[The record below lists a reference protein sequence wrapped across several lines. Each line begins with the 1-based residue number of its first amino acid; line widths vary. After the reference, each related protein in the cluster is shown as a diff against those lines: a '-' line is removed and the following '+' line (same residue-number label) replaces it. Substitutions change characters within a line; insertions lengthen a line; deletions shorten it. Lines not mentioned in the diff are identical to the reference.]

1 MSPRPFT
8 ANLPPERV
16 KQFLVNHSHHSPEA
30 EERARHIQLILMDV
44 DGVMTSG
51 QILLIPDGSGGV
63 QEIKIFDVQDGVGI
77 TFAHRVGLRTGIV
90 TGRSSES
97 VTARAKELGMEIV
110 EQGIWNKLETYEKIR
125 AATQLQDQQIAF
137 LGDDLQDLPV
147 LRRVGLAV
155 AVANAQPEVKEACHF
170 VTGCEGGRGAV
181 REAIEFILRAQGK
194 WEQVV
199 ARYLA

>member
-1 MSPRPFT
+1 MSPS
-8 ANLPPERV
+8 
-16 KQFLVNHSHHSPEA
+16 HSSPEA
-30 EERARHIQLILMDV
+30 EERARRIQLILMDV

-51 QILLIPDGSGGV
+51 QILLIPDGRGGV
-63 QEIKIFDVQDGVGI
+63 QEIKVFDVQDGVGI
-77 TFAHRVGLRTGIV
+77 TFAHRVGLRTGII

-97 VTARAKELGMEIV
+97 VMARAKELGMEIV
-110 EQGIWNKLETYEKIR
+110 EQGTWNKLETYEKIR

-181 REAIEFILRAQGK
+181 REAIEFILRTQGK
-194 WEQVV
+194 WEQILE
-199 ARYLA
+199 RYLT